1 MHMDIDRYRPY
12 LDRFDWPEEQKVA
25 ALTQVWAI
33 MSSFVDRAFGTAPE
47 QQRKL
52 GSTGSQRSGSAIS
65 CAKAMKDLPG
75 APSKGLDSEESITP
89 PFNDA
94 ANPKAPARKRR
105 R

>member
-1 MHMDIDRYRPY
+1 MQMDIDRYRPY

-33 MSSFVDRAFGTAPE
+33 MGSFVDRAFGTAPE

-52 GSTGSQRSGSAIS
+52 GSIGSQRADKAITA
-65 CAKAMKDLPG
+65 AKAIEPLASD
-75 APSKGLDSEESITP
+75 AETALDCQDPITE

-94 ANPKAPARKRR
+94 ASQTKPARKKRR
-105 R
+105 